1 MITTVKNVMF
11 GAAAAAVIIGTAVLA
26 TLAVRAF
33 ALDEMLRRHVTTLS
47 GAVGL
52 FALMFVVVGAGA
64 AVMALV
70 RAMRR

>member
-1 MITTVKNVMF
+1 MITTVKNVML

-33 ALDEMLRRHVTTLS
+33 AINEMLRRHIPSLV

-64 AVMALV
+64 AVVALI

>member
-1 MITTVKNVMF
+1 ML
-11 GAAAAAVIIGTAVLA
+11 GAVAAAVIIGTAVLA
-26 TLAVRAF
+26 TLADRAF
-33 ALDEMLRRHVTTLS
+33 AITEMVRRHVPSLS

-70 RAMRR
+70 RAMRH